1 MIKLGTSVKS
11 GIGAILKACAPEPS
25 SAHLHALDMPPDNLP
40 KPEKAGHPP
49 SKCYGSETSCHS
61 DSW

>member
-11 GIGAILKACAPEPS
+11 GIGAILRACAPDTS
-25 SAHLHALDMPPDNLP
+25 LFLAAAFDADGLR

-49 SKCYGSETSCHS
+49 SRCYGSEPSCHS

>member
-1 MIKLGTSVKS
+1 MIKLGASVKS
-11 GIGAILKACAPEPS
+11 GLGAILRACTVDNFRAS
-25 SAHLHALDMPPDNLP
+25 SAFETTDLR

>member
-1 MIKLGTSVKS
+1 MLKLGTSVKS
-11 GIGAILKACAPEPS
+11 GIGAFLKACAPDAS
-25 SAHLHALDMPPDNLP
+25 STSDAFETTDLR
-40 KPEKAGHPP
+40 KPEKTGHPP